1 MKLILSPSKTKD
13 IKGTPS
19 APQFAPPMTEQIVQ
33 HMQSLPK
40 ETVGKALKIKD
51 AVLETVYTF
60 FQDYDNEVEGMAA
73 LSYDG
78 LSFKNFDYDG
88 LSEEGKTFAN
98 AHVWIGSALYGLVAP
113 NSGIKGYRL
122 DLIDPILKE
131 EKTNLY
137 AWWQP
142 LIDAA
147 VAEEDWILNLAS
159 KEYSKWI
166 NHPKMVTIEFLE
178 HRNGVWKQLSTS
190 SKQMRG
196 SLAHYICEHQVM
208 ELSQL
213 PLELKGFVLDP
224 LPEDMGASFTI
235 AYRKEV

>member
-19 APQFAPPMTEQIVQ
+19 APKFAPHMTEQIIQ

-40 ETVGKALKIKD
+40 ETIGKALKLKD
-51 AVLETVYTF
+51 TVLDEVYDF
-60 FQDYDNEVEGMAA
+60 YQHYDKEVEGMAA
-73 LSYDG
+73 LSYNG

-88 LSEEGKTFAN
+88 LSEEGK
-98 AHVWIGSALYGLVAP
+98 
-113 NSGIKGYRL
+113 GYRL
-122 DLIDPILKE
+122 DLIDPVLKE

-142 LIDAA
+142 LVDAA
-147 VAEEDWILNLAS
+147 VGEEDWILNLAS

-196 SLAHYICEHQVM
+196 SLAHYICEHQVT

-213 PLELKGFVLDP
+213 PKELKGFVLDP
-224 LPEDMGASFTI
+224 LPTDIDGSIII
-235 AYRKEV
+235 AYRKE

>member
-1 MKLILSPSKTKD
+1 MKLIISPSKTKD

-19 APQFAPPMTEQIVQ
+19 APKFAPHMTEQIIQ

-40 ETVGKALKIKD
+40 ETIGKALKIKD
-51 AVLETVYTF
+51 TVLDEVYAF
-60 FQDYDNEVEGMAA
+60 YQNYDNKLEGMAA

-78 LSFKNFDYDG
+78 LSFKNFDYEG
-88 LSEEGKTFAN
+88 LSEAGKVFAN

-113 NSGIKGYRL
+113 NGGIKGYRL
-122 DLIDPILKE
+122 DLIDPVLKA

-142 LIDAA
+142 LVDAT
-147 VAEEDWILNLAS
+147 VAGEDWILNLAS

-178 HRNGVWKQLSTS
+178 QRNGVWKQLSTS

-196 SLAHYICEHQVM
+196 SLAHYICEHQIT

-213 PLELKGFVLDP
+213 PKELKGFVLDP
-224 LPEDMGASFTI
+224 LPETI
-235 AYRKEV
+235 HDSYTLAYRK

>member
-19 APQFAPPMTEQIVQ
+19 APQFAPHMTEQIVE
-33 HMQSLPK
+33 HMQGMSK
-40 ETVGKALKIKD
+40 EALGKALKIKD
-51 AVLETVYTF
+51 TVLDEVYAF
-60 FQDYDNEVEGMAA
+60 YQNYDKEVEGMAA

-78 LSFKNFDYDG
+78 LSFKNFNYEG
-88 LSEEGKTFAN
+88 LSSDGKSFAN

-113 NSGIKGYRL
+113 NSGIKEYRL
-122 DLIDPILKE
+122 DLIDPVLKE

-137 AWWQP
+137 IWWQP
-142 LIDAA
+142 LVDAT
-147 VAEEDWILNLAS
+147 VAEEDLILNLAS

-196 SLAHYICEHQVM
+196 SLAHYICEHQIT

-213 PLELKGFVLDP
+213 PKELKGFILDP
-224 LPEDMGASFTI
+224 LPEIIDGSITI
-235 AYRKEV
+235 AYRKEL

>member
-1 MKLILSPSKTKD
+1 MKIIISPSKTKD
-13 IKGTPS
+13 IKGAPS
-19 APQFAPPMTEQIVQ
+19 APKFASPMTEQIVE
-33 HMQSLPK
+33 HMQGMSK
-40 ETVGKALKIKD
+40 EVLGKALKIKD
-51 AVLETVYTF
+51 TVLDEVYAF
-60 FQDYDNEVEGMAA
+60 YQNYAKEVEGMAA

-78 LSFKNFDYDG
+78 LSFKNFNYEG
-88 LSEEGKTFAN
+88 LSSEGKVFAN
-98 AHVWIGSALYGLVAP
+98 THVWIGSALYGLVAP

-122 DLIDPILKE
+122 DLIDPVLKE

-137 AWWQP
+137 TWWQP
-142 LIDAA
+142 LVDAA

-159 KEYSKWI
+159 NEYSKWI

-196 SLAHYICEHQVM
+196 SLAHYVCEHQIM

-213 PLELKGFVLDP
+213 PKELKGFVLDL
-224 LPEDMGASFTI
+224 LPEQIDGSFTP
-235 AYRKEV
+235 AYRKQV

>member
-1 MKLILSPSKTKD
+1 MKLIISPSKTKD

-19 APQFAPPMTEQIVQ
+19 APKFALHMTEQIVE
-33 HMQSLPK
+33 HMQGMSK
-40 ETVGKALKIKD
+40 EALGKALKIKD
-51 AVLETVYTF
+51 TVLDEVYAF
-60 FQDYDNEVEGMAA
+60 YQNYDKEVEGMAA

-78 LSFKNFDYDG
+78 LSFKNFNYEG
-88 LSEEGKTFAN
+88 LSSDGKAFAN

-113 NSGIKGYRL
+113 NSGTKEYRL
-122 DLIDPILKE
+122 DLIDPVLKE

-137 AWWQP
+137 IWWQP
-142 LIDAA
+142 LVDST
-147 VAEEDWILNLAS
+147 VAEEDLILNLAS

-178 HRNGVWKQLSTS
+178 HRKGVWKQLSTS

-196 SLAHYICEHQVM
+196 SLAHYICEHQIT

-213 PLELKGFVLDP
+213 PKELKEFVLDP
-224 LPEDMGASFTI
+224 LPEIIDGSITI
-235 AYRKEV
+235 AYRK

>member
-1 MKLILSPSKTKD
+1 MKLIISPSKTKD
-13 IKGTPS
+13 IKGIPS
-19 APQFAPPMTEQIVQ
+19 ATQFASHMTEQIVK
-33 HMQSLPK
+33 HMQGVSK
-40 ETVGKALKIKD
+40 EGLGKALKIKD
-51 AVLETVYTF
+51 TVLDEVYDF
-60 FQDYDNEVEGMAA
+60 YQNYDKEVEGMAA

-78 LSFKNFDYDG
+78 LSFKNFNYEG
-88 LSEEGKTFAN
+88 LSDAGKTFAN

-122 DLIDPILKE
+122 DLIDPVLKE
-131 EKTNLY
+131 KKTNLY

-142 LIDAA
+142 LVDAA
-147 VAEEDWILNLAS
+147 VGEEDWIINLAS

-196 SLAHYICEHQVM
+196 SLAHYICEHQVT

-213 PLELKGFVLDP
+213 PKELKGFVLDP
-224 LPEDMGASFTI
+224 LPTAIDGSITI
-235 AYRKEV
+235 AYRKEL

>member
-1 MKLILSPSKTKD
+1 MKLIISPSKTKD

-19 APQFAPPMTEQIVQ
+19 APQFAPPMTEQIVK
-33 HMQSLPK
+33 HMQGMSK
-40 ETVGKALKIKD
+40 EALGKALKIKD
-51 AVLETVYTF
+51 VVLDEVYTF
-60 FQDYDNEVEGMAA
+60 YQNYDNKLEGMAA

-78 LSFKNFDYDG
+78 LSFKNFDYEG
-88 LSEEGKTFAN
+88 LSEAGKVFAN

-122 DLIDPILKE
+122 DLIDPVLKE

-137 AWWQP
+137 TWWQP
-142 LIDAA
+142 LIDVA

-178 HRNGVWKQLSTS
+178 QRNGVWKQLSTS

-196 SLAHYICEHQVM
+196 SLAHYICEHQIT

-213 PLELKGFVLDP
+213 PKELKGFVLDP
-224 LPEDMGASFTI
+224 LPETI
-235 AYRKEV
+235 DDSYTLAYRK

>member
-1 MKLILSPSKTKD
+1 MKLIISPSKTKD

-19 APQFAPPMTEQIVQ
+19 APQFASYMTDQIME
-33 HMQSLPK
+33 HMQGMSK
-40 ETVGKALKIKD
+40 EAIGKALKIKD
-51 AVLETVYTF
+51 TVLDEVYAF
-60 FQDYDNEVEGMAA
+60 YQNYDKEVEGMAA

-78 LSFKNFDYDG
+78 LSFKNFNYEG
-88 LSEEGKTFAN
+88 LSSDGKAFAN
-98 AHVWIGSALYGLVAP
+98 THIWIGSALYGLVAP

-122 DLIDPILKE
+122 DLIDPVLKE

-137 AWWQP
+137 TWWQP
-142 LIDAA
+142 LVDAA

-178 HRNGVWKQLSTS
+178 HRKGVWKQLSTS

-196 SLAHYICEHQVM
+196 SLAHYICEHHITKLS
-208 ELSQL
+208 EL
-213 PLELKGFVLDP
+213 PKELKGFVLDP
-224 LPEDMGASFTI
+224 LPEIIDGSITI
-235 AYRKEV
+235 AYRKEL

>member
-1 MKLILSPSKTKD
+1 MKLIISPSKTKD

-19 APQFAPPMTEQIVQ
+19 APQFASHMTEQIVKN
-33 HMQSLPK
+33 MQGASK
-40 ETVGKALKIKD
+40 EGLGKALKIKD
-51 AVLETVYTF
+51 TVLDEVYDF
-60 FQDYDNEVEGMAA
+60 YQNYDKEVEGMAA

-98 AHVWIGSALYGLVAP
+98 THVWIGSALYGLVAP
-113 NSGIKGYRL
+113 NSGIKRYRL
-122 DLIDPILKE
+122 DLIDPVLKA

-213 PLELKGFVLDP
+213 PKELKGFVLDP
-224 LPEDMGASFTI
+224 LPTAIDGSITI
-235 AYRKEV
+235 AYRKEL